1 MSGETDLKALL
12 RDLSPTASEED
23 FVFVSLPE
31 ERVTSSLLRQSKGMY
46 REREGVTF
54 ILDASLAQELGLP
67 FEGTFRC
74 ITCEVHSSL
83 DAVGMTAAMSTALA
97 KVGISANVVAAYY
110 HDHIFVPSAQVEK
123 ALNVLVALS

>member
-1 MSGETDLKALL
+1 M
-12 RDLSPTASEED
+12 
-23 FVFVSLPE
+23 FVSLPDE
-31 ERVTSSLLRQSKGMY
+31 QVTSSLLRQSKGMH
-46 REREGVTF
+46 REREGVTL
-54 ILDASLAQELGLP
+54 ILDALLARELGLS

-110 HDHIFVPSAQVEK
+110 HDHIFVPSAQVET